1 MRNPLQ
7 KRSDANEPKTK
18 PEHCIRP
25 PMNETER
32 FFFDMIENEPLR
44 DAFLKAIDAPNWD
57 LSDVSS
63 AIRPFG
69 HTVEGGTLGHIAIML
84 DFTYTDVALLEYF
97 SNWY

>member
-1 MRNPLQ
+1 MNNPFR
-7 KRSDANEPKTK
+7 KRSAAIERKSSQQ
-18 PEHCIRP
+18 HMLRP

-44 DAFLKAIDAPNWD
+44 RAFLKAIDLPNWD
-57 LSDVSS
+57 LSDIVE

-69 HTVEGGTLGHIAIML
+69 HTVEGKTLGHIAIML
-84 DFTYTDVALLEYF
+84 DFTYTDVALLEYI

>member
-1 MRNPLQ
+1 MQNPIR
-7 KRSDANEPKTK
+7 KRSAANERNGFQQHKL
-18 PEHCIRP
+18 RP

-44 DAFLKAIDAPNWD
+44 RAFLRAIDQPNWD
-57 LSDVSS
+57 LSDVAD

-69 HTVEGGTLGHIAIML
+69 HKVDGKTLGHIAVML
-84 DFTYTDVALLEYF
+84 DFTYTDTTLLEYF

>member
-1 MRNPLQ
+1 MNNPFR
-7 KRSDANEPKTK
+7 KRSAANKAK
-18 PEHCIRP
+18 SSKRHKLRP

-44 DAFLKAIDAPNWD
+44 RAFLGVIDQPNWD
-57 LSDVSS
+57 LSDVVE

-69 HTVEGGTLGHIAIML
+69 HTVEGKTFGHIVIML
-84 DFTYTDVALLEYF
+84 DFTYTDTALLEYF

>member
-1 MRNPLQ
+1 MNNPFR
-7 KRSDANEPKTK
+7 KRSAAHKAK
-18 PEHCIRP
+18 SSKQHKLRP

-44 DAFLKAIDAPNWD
+44 RAFLRVIDQPNWD
-57 LSDVSS
+57 LRDVLG

-69 HTVEGGTLGHIAIML
+69 HMVEGKTFGHMTIML

-97 SNWY
+97 CSWY

>member
-1 MRNPLQ
+1 MRKPFQ
-7 KRSDANEPKTK
+7 RRSDANETK
-18 PEHCIRP
+18 SKQQHSLRLPT
-25 PMNETER
+25 NETER

-44 DAFLKAIDAPNWD
+44 GAFLRAIDAPNWD

-63 AIRPFG
+63 AIHPFG

-84 DFTYTDVALLEYF
+84 DFSYTDVALLEYF